1 MSEQMETR
9 SLGLWEIRAWTGPW
23 GGKGQENLL
32 LLPSTSWADFPLA
45 KKKWKIPSWSSFV
58 CCVEF
63 LELLARGADFFK
75 LQQE

>member
-1 MSEQMETR
+1 MSEQMEMR

-45 KKKWKIPSWSSFV
+45 KKKTENPLV
-58 CCVEF
+58 VQLCV
-63 LELLARGADFFK
+63 LCGISGAPGPGCRFF
-75 LQQE
+75 